1 MAIVV
6 AVASSPL
13 PSPVPVLSD
22 HEFASPDDEKPSDYH
37 GRLTVWPGAVFCLV
51 LLLGSGVLLAYLG
64 DNVHTQTMVRVR
76 AKLLAAAE
84 RKRIASNGS
93 SLHDALIDP
102 IDGQVDNPRQY
113 PTRRCALPNY
123 VSKNNG
129 IYVEHGGTSQ
139 RVSIKGINWF
149 GAETAAAIPMGLWD
163 NGVNGTTVLAI
174 TSFLAEHK
182 FNSVRIPLCVEH
194 LLRNTAPDPRLINLN
209 TNRAFD
215 IGSYVRMLQSLV
227 VALGA
232 KNISV
237 LLDFHTLTTTD
248 KGDNW
253 FSASLPRDAVLSA
266 VDVLT
271 THLCAPS
278 YWNILG
284 LDLKNEPWKAT
295 WGTNDASDFRT
306 GATLLGNRMLAGCP
320 SWLAFVEGTWASHD
334 IPNQFSYFDW
344 WGGGLQNAGRLPIM
358 LSQPNKVVYAPHYYN
373 PSVSVQPYMYASGT
387 VDSNGALQSYV
398 ELDDVTLR
406 SRIETSMQHMFG
418 YLASGAPNAIVLGEF
433 GGLYTRDTH
442 PKRTNQRVTQLV
454 VAMLSAPANVGY
466 AGGYVWSLNPESGYA
481 FSDGATMGA
490 FTEGLVDDTWLTAND
505 AYLQALAPLNDM
517 PYLSPFPCFELQSVD
532 VL

>member
-1 MAIVV
+1 MAMVV
-6 AVASSPL
+6 VSSPL
-13 PSPVPVLSD
+13 PSPVPVLAAQ
-22 HEFASPDDEKPSDYH
+22 EFASPDDEKPSDYH
-37 GRLTVWPGAVFCLV
+37 GRRTIWPGSIFCLV
-51 LLLGSGVLLAYLG
+51 LLVGSVVLLTYLG
-64 DNVHTQTMVRVR
+64 ENVHTKTIERVR

-93 SLHDALIDP
+93 SMHDAALIDP

-113 PTRRCALPNY
+113 PARRCALPNY

-129 IYVEHGGTSQ
+129 IYAEHAGTSQ

-163 NGVNGTTVLAI
+163 NGLNGTTVMAI
-174 TSFLAEHK
+174 TSFLAEHN
-182 FNSVRIPLCVEH
+182 FNSVRVPLCVEH
-194 LLRNTAPDPRLINLN
+194 LLRNTAPDPRLVNVHS
-209 TNRAFD
+209 NRAFD

-227 VALGA
+227 IALGA

-237 LLDFHTLTTTD
+237 LLDLHTLTTTE

-253 FSASLPRDAVLSA
+253 FSAAVPQDAVLSA

-271 THLCAPS
+271 THLCAPR
-278 YWNILG
+278 YWNVLG

-295 WGTNDASDFRT
+295 WGTDEPSDFRI

-344 WGGGLQNAGRLPIM
+344 WGGGLQKAGSLPVM
-358 LSQPNKVVYAPHYYN
+358 LSQMNKVVYAPHYYN
-373 PSVSVQPYMYASGT
+373 PSVSVQPYMYASGN

-398 ELDDVTLR
+398 ELDDATLR
-406 SRIETSMQHMFG
+406 SRIALSMHHMFG
-418 YLASGAPNAIVLGEF
+418 YLTSTTPHAVVLGEF
-433 GGLYTRDTH
+433 GGLYGGDTH

-454 VAMLSAPANVGY
+454 VAMLAEPATYGY
-466 AGGYVWSLNPESGYA
+466 ACGYVWSLNPESGYA

-490 FTEGLVDDTWLTAND
+490 FHEGLVDDTWLKAND
-505 AYLQALAPLNDM
+505 AYLQALSPMDAM
-517 PYLSPFPCFELQSVD
+517 PHLSPFPCFELMAVDESV
-532 VL
+532 